1 MGAPAGAVGEL
12 DVGGATIRVLIAEDD
27 PAMRGAIS
35 ELIQL
40 TPGLELIGVA
50 ADADSA
56 VEMATLLHPQVALL
70 DVRMPGG
77 GGLKA
82 ARRIRQLAP
91 EIRTVAFSAYADRRA
106 VLEMLRAGVSDYVV
120 KGSDTDILVEA
131 IKRTGRGYIGLP
143 PGEIAELIGDL
154 LALLH
159 RQELQAAAE
168 ADLLADAAASA
179 EGAIADLGRR
189 VVMHRTAD
197 LARLAEALQ
206 IVRSVASELRGMAT
220 APAVDDDVDEAVR
233 IGETAS

>member
-1 MGAPAGAVGEL
+1 MGAQNVGVGEVEGL
-12 DVGGATIRVLIAEDD
+12 GTAIRVLIAEDD

-40 TPGLELIGVA
+40 SPGLELIGVA

-82 ARRIRQLAP
+82 ARRIRDVAP
-91 EIRTVAFSAYADRRA
+91 GVRMVAFSAYADRAA

-120 KGSDTDILVEA
+120 KGSDTDVLIAA

-143 PGEIAELIGDL
+143 PGEIAEMIGDL

-159 RQELQAAAE
+159 RQERQASAK

-179 EGAIADLGRR
+179 EGALADLSRR

-197 LARLAEALQ
+197 LTRLEEALA
-206 IVRSVASELRGMAT
+206 IVRSVASDLRGMAT
-220 APAVDDDVDEAVR
+220 APVMVDDEIVPV
-233 IGETAS
+233 GERAS